1 MQTLFKSNL
10 FSSSSSKMGAKS
22 FLSGGKKLGSSIVG
36 AAKNNIV
43 NFARTAQAMVPQKKE
58 EKENNFIKNY
68 TNFFGSKKTEKILRK
83 NLKLVRDSLVNT
95 FEIAK
100 LLKAS
105 IVSITKDLKG
115 KGIGKGGGI
124 FGSLL
129 AGGLAGLLVS
139 ALPALA
145 AIAAAGGLLAFAI
158 ALWKNEEFRAA
169 TLNFIGT
176 NSKKIFNF
184 LKDIIG
190 DFIKATV
197 PKWIYNPVGFI
208 RDLITGG
215 DEFSKKHSELDQRL
229 KDAGMNTIGL
239 SDDRTKQE
247 IRTSKHG
254 RSPEQEKI
262 FQEVEAERSKLDEA
276 KSTMN
281 KDMSD
286 AAKNID
292 ADRKPGEKRLIEE
305 IKSLPF
311 ASKERVAKEK
321 ELRLY
326 QVKTRELK
334 KEARQEIKSDANK
347 SVSSLPLSTDTTING
362 TNVDAVKSNL
372 SDSSFTTSYKMAE
385 SGSIFNF
392 QPIPTTIGDATNKSG
407 SGGDVTSTSNGG
419 TSGGDAVTFYSSSN
433 PDSSYH
439 KLNALMTFN
448 IV

>member
-10 FSSSSSKMGAKS
+10 FSTSSSKMGAKN

-43 NFARTAQAMVPQKKE
+43 NFARTAQAMIPQKKE

-83 NLKLVRDSLVNT
+83 NLKLVRYSLVKT
-95 FEIAK
+95 VEIAK

-129 AGGLAGLLVS
+129 AGGLGGLLVA

-145 AIAAAGGLLAFAI
+145 AIVAAGGLLAFGI
-158 ALWKNEEFRAA
+158 ALWKSPEFREA
-169 TLNFIGT
+169 TLNFIG
-176 NSKKIFNF
+176 NRARDIFNF
-184 LKDIIG
+184 LKDLIG
-190 DFIKATV
+190 NFVKSVLPPWLSD
-197 PKWIYNPVGFI
+197 PVGFI
-208 RDLITGG
+208 RNIITGG

-229 KDAGMNTIGL
+229 KDAGMNTIGKSL
-239 SDDRTKQE
+239 DRSRQDN
-247 IRTSKHG
+247 RRGTSG

-276 KSTMN
+276 KNTMN

-286 AAKNID
+286 AQKNID

-305 IKSLPF
+305 IKSLPPT
-311 ASKERVAKEK
+311 SKERVAKEK

-334 KEARQEIKSDANK
+334 KEARKEIKADANK
-347 SVSSLPLSTDTTING
+347 SVSSLPPSTDTTVNG
-362 TNVDAVKSNL
+362 TSVDAVKSDLNNV
-372 SDSSFTTSYKMAE
+372 SFADSLKMTE
-385 SGSIFNF
+385 GGSIFNL

>member
-10 FSSSSSKMGAKS
+10 FSSSSSKMGAKN

-129 AGGLAGLLVS
+129 AGGLGGLLVA

-145 AIAAAGGLLAFAI
+145 AIVAAGGLLAFGI
-158 ALWKNEEFRAA
+158 ALWKSPEFREA
-169 TLNFIGT
+169 TLNFIG
-176 NSKKIFNF
+176 NRARDIFNF
-184 LKDIIG
+184 LKDLIG
-190 DFIKATV
+190 NFVKSVLPPWLSD
-197 PKWIYNPVGFI
+197 PVGFI
-208 RDLITGG
+208 RNIITGG

-229 KDAGMNTIGL
+229 KDAGMNTKGKRL
-239 SDDRTKQE
+239 DR
-247 IRTSKHG
+247 IRQDNRRGTSG

-276 KSTMN
+276 KNTMN

-286 AAKNID
+286 AQKNID

-305 IKSLPF
+305 IKSLPPT
-311 ASKERVAKEK
+311 SKERVAKEK

-334 KEARQEIKSDANK
+334 KEARKEIKADANK
-347 SVSSLPLSTDTTING
+347 SVSSLPPSTDTTVNG
-362 TNVDAVKSNL
+362 TSVDAVKSDLNNV
-372 SDSSFTTSYKMAE
+372 SFADSLKMTE
-385 SGSIFNF
+385 GGSIFNL